1 MSTANDDVYHW
12 NTFSPRVG
20 INYKVNESGKTV
32 VKAHYGRYYKL
43 LEASE
48 FRAAVPTVTTLFNFT
63 VDAAGNRTNISP
75 VAAASLRIDPN
86 FKAPY
91 NDQFIAQL
99 EQQLMPNIG
108 LQVNY
113 VRKTGADYGAW
124 QDIAGQYVQVPYVD
138 NQGIDATGQT
148 VMVYRLLSNPG
159 ARVFLQTN
167 PDGMYMR
174 YNAATFALT
183 KRMSNNW
190 QGVVS
195 LVLSKAE
202 GRLATSAR
210 FTPRTSQ
217 SSLSG
222 TFGRDIA
229 GPNDFVNSDG
239 LLIGDRPV
247 VAKAQLMY
255 RFPYGILVS
264 GNLQHQTGRF
274 YTRGVRVSGLG
285 FPAAPQIN
293 MEPNTGERRVKDIN
307 LFDTRAQKSFTVP
320 RSPMRFDVFVD
331 ALNLTNSAQYES
343 VGSSLGTAA
352 TAFGVGTTYIPPR
365 RLMLGAKI
373 RW

>member
-1 MSTANDDVYHW
+1 MANLGV
-12 NTFSPRVG
+12 
-20 INYKVNESGKTV
+20 
-32 VKAHYGRYYKL
+32 
-43 LEASE
+43 
-48 FRAAVPTVTTLFNFT
+48 
-63 VDAAGNRTNISP
+63 
-75 VAAASLRIDPN
+75 
-86 FKAPY
+86 
-91 NDQFIAQL
+91 
-99 EQQLMPNIG
+99 
-108 LQVNY
+108 QVNY
-113 VRKTGADYGAW
+113 VRKDGEDYGAW
-124 QDIAGQYVQVPYVD
+124 QDIAGQYVQVPYID
-138 NQGIDATGQT
+138 NVGIDATGQT
-148 VMVYRLLSNPG
+148 VMVYRLLSNPAG
-159 ARVFLQTN
+159 RVFLQTN

-183 KRMSNNW
+183 KRMSQNW
-190 QGVVS
+190 QGVLS

-202 GRLATSAR
+202 GRLASSAR

-222 TFGRDIA
+222 TFGRDAA

-247 VAKAQLMY
+247 VAKAQIMY
-255 RFPYGILVS
+255 RFPWGILAS

-293 MEPNTGERRVKDIN
+293 MEPNTGKRRVADIN
-307 LFDTRAQKSFTVP
+307 LFDTRVQKTFSLP
-320 RSPMRFDVFVD
+320 RSAVRFDVFAD

-343 VGSSLGTAA
+343 VGSSLGTAT